1 MGIYS
6 SRARQL
12 LLIARCLVQQVA
24 YVLLLLL
31 DLKWF
36 VQSEKRTGQQQQTA
50 VLLLTF
56 FFLFLS
62 CQVPKNTILVT
73 FSFKMYCINFEKY
86 MSTDY

>member
-50 VLLLTF
+50 LLLLI

-73 FSFKMYCINFEKY
+73 FSINMYCINLKKY
-86 MSTDY
+86 MSTEY

>member
-1 MGIYS
+1 MFMGIYS

-36 VQSEKRTGQQQQTA
+36 VQREKRTGQQQQTA
-50 VLLLTF
+50 LLLLTF
-56 FFLFLS
+56 FLSFLILS
-62 CQVPKNTILVT
+62 GP
-73 FSFKMYCINFEKY
+73 
-86 MSTDY
+86 

>member
-1 MGIYS
+1 VFMGIYS

-36 VQSEKRTGQQQQTA
+36 VQREKRTGQQQQTA
-50 VLLLTF
+50 LLLLTF
-56 FFLFLS
+56 FLSFLILS
-62 CQVPKNTILVT
+62 GP
-73 FSFKMYCINFEKY
+73 
-86 MSTDY
+86 

>member
-1 MGIYS
+1 MFMGIYS

-56 FFLFLS
+56 FFFSYLVRSLKIQLS
-62 CQVPKNTILVT
+62 SHIL
-73 FSFKMYCINFEKY
+73 I
-86 MSTDY
+86 

>member
-36 VQSEKRTGQQQQTA
+36 VQREKRTGQQQQTA
-50 VLLLTF
+50 LLLLTF
-56 FFLFLS
+56 FLSFLILS
-62 CQVPKNTILVT
+62 GP
-73 FSFKMYCINFEKY
+73 
-86 MSTDY
+86 